1 MGMFNLDSS
10 IESFSR
16 SSLNYGLAKKMLVYL
31 STKNMIFDKKRQLDN
46 LIFSLLRCD
55 SARVQKPATI
65 CAQQMV
71 PRKRPDPDL
80 PC

>member
-1 MGMFNLDSS
+1 
-10 IESFSR
+10 
-16 SSLNYGLAKKMLVYL
+16 MLVYL

-65 CAQQMV
+65 RAQQMV
-71 PRKRPDPDL
+71 QMFRTTLETLLAKKLEHNRRL
-80 PC
+80 